1 MRNDTHLPAVPSH
14 PPSEDAP
21 VTVLSTLGCE
31 VTVTS
36 DCIDEA
42 PLVTLAA
49 TMPHGL
55 VDLSPKAARTLASA
69 LTRHAD
75 HSERLVSKSAP
86 TVRISTIP

>member
-14 PPSEDAP
+14 PPSEEAP
-21 VTVLSTLGCE
+21 VTVLSTLGFE

-36 DCIDEA
+36 DCIDET
-42 PLVTLAA
+42 PLVTLEV
-49 TMPHGL
+49 TTSHGL
-55 VDLSPKAARTLASA
+55 VDLTPGAARTLASA
-69 LTRHAD
+69 LNRHAD